1 MLGRQS
7 REGMHCSEDKV
18 WYAMRATYGRNQEAK
33 KILDE
38 AGVESFIPMRFVVTV
53 DRRGRKVKRYVPVVR
68 DLVFVKTDFATM
80 NLLKQQQD
88 YLRNIY
94 IPTEEG
100 RKQIVVVPDD
110 QMESFIKV
118 TGSLSEGILFFSPD
132 EINLSKGVIVRIHGG
147 QFDGLEG
154 TFVKVKGARDKRV
167 VVDISGV
174 IVVATCTLKC
184 DLVEVLDQPKTT
196 R

>member
-1 MLGRQS
+1 
-7 REGMHCSEDKV
+7 MHCSEDKV
-18 WYAMRATYGRNQEAK
+18 WYAMRATYGRNQEAQ

-80 NLLKQQQD
+80 NLLKQQND

-132 EINLSKGVIVRIHGG
+132 EINLSKGVRVRIHGG

-196 R
+196 RCQSQ

>member
-1 MLGRQS
+1 
-7 REGMHCSEDKV
+7 MHCSEDKV
-18 WYAMRATYGRNQEAK
+18 WYAMRATYGRNQEAQ

-53 DRRGRKVKRYVPVVR
+53 DRRGRKVKRYIPVVR

-80 NLLKQQQD
+80 NLLKQQND

-132 EINLSKGVIVRIHGG
+132 EINLSKGVRVRIHGG